1 MTRTTAVNITLGALA
16 VGLIASATAW
26 TLLDSEDARAVAPV
40 SVSAVSGATT
50 DPATSDP
57 LATDDASVPSDDPT
71 ALPSDD
77 ASAASDAPTGAVA
90 VPEGVTVERAQQLAL
105 AARPGTVRESELEDE
120 HGRTAWKVEIRDGSG
135 AKWEVYVDAVSG
147 EVLRNERDD

>member
-16 VGLIASATAW
+16 VGLIASAGAW
-26 TLLDSEDARAVAPV
+26 TLLDAHDARAVAPV

-50 DPATSDP
+50 DPATADP
-57 LATDDASVPSDDPT
+57 LATDDGSVPSDDPS
-71 ALPSDD
+71 AQPSDD
-77 ASAASDAPTGAVA
+77 ASDDATSAVA
-90 VPEGVTVERAQQLAL
+90 VPEGVTLERAQQLAL